1 MSVGSRSPP
10 TLLQISAK
18 AQRMHLLW
26 RIGKFCPPHRPRSCQ
41 QRAHRSQRRVGSLC
55 SGSCDGCLRVA
66 FVRRWIFT
74 GNYQCN
80 REGIKSAWW
89 RGYNHNSDDICVTVF
104 FLRALISIFLYAHT
118 SAIHTPQ
125 LTCIVAQE
133 FYVCKPYCAYLKTFF
148 AHFFSNVKTI
158 PRFLCNIHNLMRCSL
173 RKKQLKKPYFFGQ
186 RSEKIQRYTKLSS
199 AFCKSKPSPS
209 HFAKKRGGEPN
220 AELHSVLT
228 PRRFGLSA

>member
-1 MSVGSRSPP
+1 M
-10 TLLQISAK
+10 
-18 AQRMHLLW
+18 
-26 RIGKFCPPHRPRSCQ
+26 
-41 QRAHRSQRRVGSLC
+41 
-55 SGSCDGCLRVA
+55 
-66 FVRRWIFT
+66 
-74 GNYQCN
+74 
-80 REGIKSAWW
+80 
-89 RGYNHNSDDICVTVF
+89 TVF

-199 AFCKSKPSPS
+199 AFCKNKPSPS
-209 HFAKKRGGEPN
+209 HFAKKKGVSQMQNCIRCSPHGVSACRLN
-220 AELHSVLT
+220 AAIFACYYIEKPIRTQAKTANSVPQTSL
-228 PRRFGLSA
+228 PYSFAQGLRHWRSPCMK